1 MKLLNPGP
9 VTLSERVRQALLRE
23 DLCHREPEFA
33 ELQQRIR
40 AALLAVY
47 DLDPAEW
54 AAILL
59 TGSGTAAVEAMLS
72 SLVPTN
78 GRLTVVANGAYGE
91 RMARI
96 AETYGIDTA
105 RATHAWTEAIDV
117 SRLDA
122 HATQIAVVQHE
133 TTTGRLNDLAAVAA
147 ATRDARLLLDAVSS
161 FGAEAIDFEGCRID
175 ALAGTANKCLHGV
188 PGTSFVIA
196 RRGVLERAAART
208 VYLNLVTYLAA
219 QDAGSTP
226 FTQSVQTFYAL
237 DAALAELAGGGGW
250 QRRRERYRRLM
261 HRVRGGLV
269 ALGIKP
275 LLPDGESS
283 CVLSAFRLPKG
294 LDYAALHDHLKRA
307 GYVIYAGQGEFA
319 QSIFRIAV
327 MGALD
332 DADIERLLRAIRS
345 IV

>member
-33 ELQQRIR
+33 RLQQRIR
-40 AALLAVY
+40 AALLGVY

-72 SLVPTN
+72 SLVPAN
-78 GRLTVVANGAYGE
+78 GRLAVVANGVYGE

-105 RATHAWTEAIDV
+105 RAAHAWVEAIDV

-122 HATQIAVVQHE
+122 NARQIAVVHHE
-133 TTTGRLNDLAAVAA
+133 TTTGRLNDLSAVAA
-147 ATRDARLLLDAVSS
+147 THDARLLVDAVSS
-161 FGAEAIDFEGCRID
+161 FGAEAIDFEGWRID

-196 RRGVLERAAART
+196 RRPVIERATART
-208 VYLNLVTYLAA
+208 VYLNLATYLAA
-219 QDAGSTP
+219 QDTGSTP

-237 DAALAELAGGGGW
+237 DEALAELAGAGGW
-250 QRRRERYRRLM
+250 QRRRERYRSLM
-261 HRVRGGLV
+261 HRVRAGLLG
-269 ALGIKP
+269 LGIEP
-275 LLPDGESS
+275 LLLDGESS
-283 CVLSAFRLPKG
+283 CVLNAFRLPKG
-294 LDYAALHDHLKRA
+294 LDYATLHDHLKRA

-327 MGALD
+327 MGALAD
-332 DADIERLLRAIRS
+332 DDIEHLLRAIRS

>member
-9 VTLSERVRQALLRE
+9 VTLSERVRHALLRE
-23 DLCHREPEFA
+23 DLCHREPEFT

-40 AALLAVY
+40 AALLNVY

-54 AAILL
+54 TAILL

-78 GRLTVVANGAYGE
+78 GRLAVVANGVYGE

-96 AETYGIDTA
+96 AETYGIGTA
-105 RATHAWTEAIDV
+105 HAAHGWTEAIDV

-122 HATQIAVVQHE
+122 DARQIAVVQHE
-133 TTTGRLNDLAAVAA
+133 TTTGRLNDLNAVATA
-147 ATRDARLLLDAVSS
+147 ALDARLLIDAVSS

-196 RRGVLERAAART
+196 RRAVIERTAART
-208 VYLNLVTYLAA
+208 VYLNLATYLTA

-226 FTQSVQTFYAL
+226 FTQSVQSFYAL
-237 DAALAELAGGGGW
+237 DAALAELAETGGW
-250 QRRRERYRRLM
+250 QRRREHYRRLM
-261 HRVRGGLV
+261 HRVRDGLA
-269 ALGIKP
+269 ALGIEP

-283 CVLSAFRLPKG
+283 CVLNAFHLPKDLG
-294 LDYAALHDHLKRA
+294 YAALHDHLKRA

-327 MGALD
+327 MGALVD
-332 DADIERLLRAIRS
+332 DDIERLLGTIRS